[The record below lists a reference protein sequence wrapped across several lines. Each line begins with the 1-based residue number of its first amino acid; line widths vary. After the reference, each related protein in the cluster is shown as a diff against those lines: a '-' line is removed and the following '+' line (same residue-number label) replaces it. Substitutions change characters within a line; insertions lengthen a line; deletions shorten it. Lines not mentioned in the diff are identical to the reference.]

1 MNIDIHLGGA
11 WHPCAEIALR
21 DAAQLSR
28 HAPMTLRYEADY
40 AVKNLGAKDFRAVGV
55 RSAVDL
61 AVHPFS
67 AWPSFLIDLLPQGA
81 ARKRLERGLPP
92 GLTDRELLERGAVNP
107 AGNLRFRPAVTVIPR
122 AHPGFALEQM
132 IERGDAFVDYA
143 YEVGATVAGAT
154 DTQGEAPKF
163 WVAQDAN
170 GRWHPDNGQLA
181 A

>member
-1 MNIDIHLGGA
+1 M
-11 WHPCAEIALR
+11 
-21 DAAQLSR
+21 
-28 HAPMTLRYEADY
+28 
-40 AVKNLGAKDFRAVGV
+40 
-55 RSAVDL
+55 
-61 AVHPFS
+61 
-67 AWPSFLIDLLPQGA
+67 
-81 ARKRLERGLPP
+81 PP

-107 AGNLRFRPAVTVIPR
+107 AGNLRVRPAVTVIPR